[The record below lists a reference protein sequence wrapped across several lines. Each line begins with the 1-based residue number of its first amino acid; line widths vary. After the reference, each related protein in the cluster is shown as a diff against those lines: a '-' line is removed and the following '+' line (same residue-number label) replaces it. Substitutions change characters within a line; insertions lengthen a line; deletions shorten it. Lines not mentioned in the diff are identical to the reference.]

1 MLTVNDMDLSEP
13 LRVYDKGVVDRP
25 TGHVDDTFAAFR
37 AHIRE
42 GAITIPN
49 VSLGEPL
56 RAECEEFVERVTHG
70 TGGVSD
76 GWSGLEVVKVL
87 EAIALSAQRRGTT
100 VLLDE
105 VAG

>member
-13 LRVYDKGVVDRP
+13 LRIYDKGIDDRP
-25 TGHVDDTFAAFR
+25 IGQIHDTFAAFR

-42 GAITIPN
+42 GSITIPN

-56 RAECEEFVERVTHG
+56 RAECDEFVDRVL
-70 TGGVSD
+70 GGESRLSD

-87 EAIALSAQRRGTT
+87 EAMTLSAQRRGAS
-100 VLLDE
+100 VGLDE
-105 VAG
+105 VDA